1 VVSARDILS
10 QMGLEFNR
18 MLEENGITEA
28 WKMRQRRLN
37 EHMGILS
44 EVMSVKDIM
53 EETRRIGEYL
63 KSGSGGGAGGTE
75 SPLDAVR
82 EFLDDKPG
90 KPN

>member
-1 VVSARDILS
+1 
-10 QMGLEFNR
+10 
-18 MLEENGITEA
+18 MLEENGPTEA

-63 KSGSGGGAGGTE
+63 KSGGGGVAGGSE
-75 SPLDAVR
+75 SALDMVR
-82 EFLDDKPG
+82 DFLDDKPG

>member
-1 VVSARDILS
+1 
-10 QMGLEFNR
+10 MGLEFNR
-18 MLEENGITEA
+18 MLEENGPTEA

-63 KSGSGGGAGGTE
+63 RTGSGGANGGTE

-82 EFLDDKPG
+82 EFLDDKPERA
-90 KPN
+90 N

>member
-1 VVSARDILS
+1 
-10 QMGLEFNR
+10 MGLEFNR
-18 MLEENGITEA
+18 MLEENGPSEA

-63 KSGSGGGAGGTE
+63 RTGSGGPNGGTE

-82 EFLDDKPG
+82 EFLDDKPARA
-90 KPN
+90 N